1 MRDFRFNSQVILQHP
16 REQVFEFFSQ
26 AENLN
31 FLTPPWVR
39 FSILTPP
46 PIEMK
51 TGTLIQYRIR
61 VHGIPIRWDSEI
73 TQWDPPFRFQD
84 TQRRGPYSQWV
95 HSHIFEEVPEGT
107 LVIDEVEYRVPGGR
121 LVNWLYVAA
130 ELRRIFN
137 HRLVNPPKLPG

>member
-121 LVNWLYVAA
+121 LVNCLYVAA

>member
-1 MRDFRFNSQVILQHP
+1 MRDFHVSSRVILQHP
-16 REQVFEFFSQ
+16 IEQVFEFFSK

-31 FLTPPWVR
+31 LLTPPWVR
-39 FSILTPP
+39 FSILTPL
-46 PIEMK
+46 PIEMR
-51 TGTLIQYRIR
+51 TGTLIEYRIR
-61 VHGIPIRWDSEI
+61 LRGIPIRWDSEI

-121 LVNWLYVAA
+121 LVNCLYVAA